1 MKTFPK
7 QMPDILRRAGV
18 SIATARAIA
27 EGRWVA
33 DEKPFENEEQHLDD

>member
-1 MKTFPK
+1 MKTLPR

-18 SIATARAIA
+18 SITAARAIA

-33 DEKPFENEEQHLDD
+33 DEEPFKEEEKVDND